1 MDSGEKINTFLS
13 VHVETIH
20 RQCSV
25 CLAPVC
31 GEAFLNSRIVG
42 GQNAAPGSWPW
53 MASLHNRSR
62 HVCGGSLINNEWVLS
77 AAHCFDST
85 AGWTVY
91 LGRDNQTGSNPNEVS
106 RNLSQIIIHS
116 DYNSS
121 NLKND
126 IALLQLSSPVE
137 FTNYTRPVCLAA
149 QGSIFTN
156 GTTCWVTGWGLESQ
170 TLQEVE
176 LPIVSNSRCQSIYGG
191 LITDSTICAGG
202 LPEGGQGICFG
213 DSGGPMVKKLG
224 SQWTQVGISSF
235 VSSSGCAQPNI
246 PAGFARVSEFESWIR
261 SHIKTNQPGFVHSS
275 GVSFDGGAHLL
286 CLSIS
291 LLVSIFPAVSPLK

>member
-1 MDSGEKINTFLS
+1 LMFHLCLCVRQILLS
-13 VHVETIH
+13 H
-20 RQCSV
+20 RCSV

-31 GEAFLNSRIVG
+31 GEAPLNSRIVG

-53 MASLHNRSR
+53 MASLHNRDG

-77 AAHCFDST
+77 AAQCFDST

-91 LGRDNQTGSNPNEVS
+91 LGRDSQTGSNPNEVS
-106 RNLSQIIIHS
+106 RNLFQIITHPHYDS
-116 DYNSS
+116 RHLD
-121 NLKND
+121 ND
-126 IALLQLSSPVE
+126 IALVQLSSPVQ

-149 QGSIFTN
+149 KGSVFAE
-156 GTTCWVTGWGLESQ
+156 GTTCWVTGWGFIGTGGE

-176 LPIVSNSRCQSIYGG
+176 LPIVSNSRCQSIYAD
-191 LITDSTICAGG
+191 IIKDSMMCAGG
-202 LPEGGQGICFG
+202 LPEGGKDMCQW
-213 DSGGPMVKKLG
+213 DSGTPMVKKLG

-235 VSSSGCAQPNI
+235 GAASGCAQPNI
-246 PAGFARVSEFESWIR
+246 PSGLTRVSQFESWIR

-275 GVSFDGGAHLL
+275 GVSFGGGAHLL